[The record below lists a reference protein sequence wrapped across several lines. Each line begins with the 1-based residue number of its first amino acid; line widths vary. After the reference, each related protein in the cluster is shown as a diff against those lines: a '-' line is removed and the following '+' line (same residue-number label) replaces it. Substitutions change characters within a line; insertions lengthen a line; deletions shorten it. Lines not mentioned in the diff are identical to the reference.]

1 MYCNCS
7 CNIQLVLQ
15 SFAIRYINM
24 CLIPVSMVIE
34 SVAKWSWNKEENL
47 FMFDGMSLQEKGKIE
62 GAPTTII
69 VYLGI
74 H

>member
-1 MYCNCS
+1 
-7 CNIQLVLQ
+7 
-15 SFAIRYINM
+15 M